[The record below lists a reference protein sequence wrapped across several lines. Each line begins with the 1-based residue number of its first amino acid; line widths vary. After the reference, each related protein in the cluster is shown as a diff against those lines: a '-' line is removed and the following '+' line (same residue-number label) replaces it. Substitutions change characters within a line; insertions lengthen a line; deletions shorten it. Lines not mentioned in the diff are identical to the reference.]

1 MPERETMER
10 AKEDA
15 REGKSPSTQ
24 AGEFVREE
32 IHHVREGK
40 HGARSPKQ
48 AIAIGLSKA
57 RRAGV
62 KLQAPKGPAS
72 LRRKAQQDNKAGKKK
87 STAKKTSKSR
97 SRAVSRA
104 LKRES
109 TKTASR
115 GALSGQAKRCAKG
128 CEYQKSR
135 LIQLFTICRNFN
147 IHKGENMKLNS
158 LQELYTEQLRDLYD
172 AENQI
177 IKALPEMIDAA
188 TSPDLKEA
196 LNEHLEITKT
206 QATRLEQIF
215 EGLGEKAKGETC
227 KGMKGVIQEGSD
239 LVDKIEND
247 DTRDA
252 GIITAAQRVEHYE
265 MAGYGTARTFANL
278 LGEDKAAQLLQ
289 QTLDEEKEAD
299 QKLTSLAEEI
309 NTSAEDSEGSEKT
322 APTGKRS
329 AKATTRKRVA

>member
-1 MPERETMER
+1 
-10 AKEDA
+10 
-15 REGKSPSTQ
+15 
-24 AGEFVREE
+24 
-32 IHHVREGK
+32 
-40 HGARSPKQ
+40 
-48 AIAIGLSKA
+48 
-57 RRAGV
+57 
-62 KLQAPKGPAS
+62 
-72 LRRKAQQDNKAGKKK
+72 
-87 STAKKTSKSR
+87 
-97 SRAVSRA
+97 
-104 LKRES
+104 
-109 TKTASR
+109 
-115 GALSGQAKRCAKG
+115 
-128 CEYQKSR
+128 
-135 LIQLFTICRNFN
+135 
-147 IHKGENMKLNS
+147 MKLNS

-278 LGEDKAAQLLQ
+278 FGEDKAAQLLQ